1 MIDLPNESGDEFSI
15 AEYRQVKALAV
26 ASGLSIEGFKRQC
39 VRRILFAS
47 PQPTPPVKVPTTL
60 RAMLQ
65 SVASFKLRKSS

>member
-47 PQPTPPVKVPTTL
+47 PQPTPPVKPASGL
-60 RAMLQ
+60 RAMLNLV
-65 SVASFKLRKSS
+65 SLKPRKTS